1 MLLHVALNDVDTS
14 GCGFLMLLIQ
24 VAVDT
29 TGFSHLLPQVALWC

>member
-14 GCGFLMLLIQ
+14 GFLMFLIE

-29 TGFSHLLPQVALWC
+29 TGFSNLLPQVALWC